1 TDLGTVRTN
10 NEDSALAS
18 PRLLV
23 LADGMGGHAAG
34 EVASTIALR
43 MFAEVDQSEESSFE
57 QEFPRAGGATRR
69 ILHTMSESDPIL
81 ESMGTTLVAIG
92 CDGEHLRSEEHTS
105 ELQSRFDL
113 VCRLLLEKK
122 KKNEVRGRGDKQTT

>member
-1 TDLGTVRTN
+1 MAVSFRYAARTDLGTVRTN

-43 MFAEVDQSEESSFE
+43 MFAEVVQSEESSFE

-81 ESMGTTLVAIG
+81 ESMELSSLWTTSA
-92 CDGEHLRSEEHTS
+92 
-105 ELQSRFDL
+105 
-113 VCRLLLEKK
+113 
-122 KKNEVRGRGDKQTT
+122 N